1 MAGPGSWGAKTG
13 LASRWPR
20 RTRHPVIVSPLSGP
34 DRVLPPDLHRHA
46 AGSGTRTA
54 AGGKG
59 DVLWNG
65 PPLLRVPG
73 YGAGVSES
81 AEMAGGF

>member
-1 MAGPGSWGAKTG
+1 M
-13 LASRWPR
+13 
-20 RTRHPVIVSPLSGP
+20 IVSLLSGP
-34 DRVLPPDLHRHA
+34 DRVLPSDLHRHA
-46 AGSGTRTA
+46 AGSGTWTA

-73 YGAGVSES
+73 YGTGVSES
-81 AEMAGGF
+81 EEMACGF

>member
-1 MAGPGSWGAKTG
+1 M
-13 LASRWPR
+13 
-20 RTRHPVIVSPLSGP
+20 IVSLLSGP

-46 AGSGTRTA
+46 AGSGTRTVV
-54 AGGKG
+54 GRKG

-65 PPLLRVPG
+65 PSLLRVPG

-81 AEMAGGF
+81 EEMACGF